1 MALQFPFCI
10 SLCVCRC
17 SSLLEL
23 DLILY
28 IIFFCCIACGW
39 ELLVQNRLENHFNI
53 KKKKKVYFKNVI
65 KKMRES
71 NAAYQ
76 MVGYFFIDAKEAV
89 DVILL
94 ISRPKFKFV
103 VKYRL
108 YLCI

>member
-1 MALQFPFCI
+1 MAGNYLYKTDWKI
-10 SLCVCRC
+10 I
-17 SSLLEL
+17 
-23 DLILY
+23 LIL
-28 IIFFCCIACGW
+28 
-39 ELLVQNRLENHFNI
+39 